1 MSQDEFS
8 QTSLYKEYACFNFS
22 NFPIYPPGFANL
34 CSPFPR
40 AHAFLP
46 TFFGVKQGGRVGKGG
61 GGVGWMFLIGARTI
75 DRDRTLGIELLTY
88 RLVGW
93 SR

>member
-8 QTSLYKEYACFNFS
+8 QTSFYKEYACFIFS

-40 AHAFLP
+40 AHASLP
-46 TFFGVKQGGRVGKGG
+46 TLFDLKSNVKQGGRVGKG
-61 GGVGWMFLIGARTI
+61 VGCSLLEQEQSTEIG
-75 DRDRTLGIELLTY
+75 LSG
-88 RLVGW
+88 
-93 SR
+93 